1 MSFTMYYDYHTKWGF
16 HAYANSEDPDVKAC
30 ISSQINQVL
39 YSLQNEGLDSAE
51 FTGKKWTQMC
61 RLIRPFAVC
70 KFCNTYHALGKLMI
84 FFLFLSKK

>member
-1 MSFTMYYDYHTKWGF
+1 MSLIILLVNFYSHTSICPRRKIIILMCIIMSFTMYYDYHTKWGF

-51 FTGKKWTQMC
+51 FTGKK
-61 RLIRPFAVC
+61 
-70 KFCNTYHALGKLMI
+70 
-84 FFLFLSKK
+84 